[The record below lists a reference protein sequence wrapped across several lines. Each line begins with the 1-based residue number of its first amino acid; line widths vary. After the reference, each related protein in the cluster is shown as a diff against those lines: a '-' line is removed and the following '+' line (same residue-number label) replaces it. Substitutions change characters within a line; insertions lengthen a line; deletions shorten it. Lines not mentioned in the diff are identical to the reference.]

1 MNIII
6 NASNL
11 CVGGGVQVALSF
23 INELNKISVENNY
36 HVFASKAILEQIDCS
51 IFSNKF
57 RFYSIS
63 QSPARIITRSKTIKF
78 LSRLEEKIAPDV
90 VFTVFGPSY
99 WRPKSPHVMGFA
111 NGWLYNPKSIAY
123 TKLTLANKIRMK
135 AFCWYQAYYLKRD
148 AFNFIVE
155 THDAKE
161 KLQKV
166 LSVEEDKIAVVGN
179 TCSSIF
185 YDIKYTKRS
194 CEHYTKLPKK
204 ENNEYRLLYITHNHP
219 SKNLEIINKVCEL
232 LSEKNINFVVTIDS
246 KSYKNMF
253 SNNPRVMNLGPVAHE
268 SCPSIY
274 NQCDFLFAP
283 TLLETFSASYPESMK
298 MGLPI
303 LTSKYSFAVD
313 VCHNSA
319 LYFDPLEPK
328 DIAEKINT
336 IIDNPNLQKTM
347 VNNGKT
353 VLSKMETGRTRAE
366 KYLRICDR
374 VSKKTIG
381 VVDVQK

>member
-11 CVGGGVQVALSF
+11 FVGGGVQVALSF
-23 INELNKISVENNY
+23 INELNKTSEENNY
-36 HVFASKAILEQIDCS
+36 HVFASRAIREQIDRS
-51 IFSNKF
+51 VFSNKF
-57 RFYSIS
+57 KFYLIP
-63 QSPARIITRSKTIKF
+63 QSPSHIITRLKIVKF
-78 LSRLEEKIAPDV
+78 LSRLEEKIIPDV

-111 NGWLYNPKSIAY
+111 NGWLYNPESIAY
-123 TKLTLANKIRMK
+123 TKLTLVNKIRMIL
-135 AFCWYQAYYLKRD
+135 FCRYQEYYLKRD

-185 YDIKYTKRS
+185 NDTKYTKRS
-194 CEHYTKLPKK
+194 CEYYIKLPKK

-232 LSEKNINFVVTIDS
+232 LSEKNINFVVTIDR

-253 SNNPRVMNLGPVAHE
+253 YNNPRVMNLGPVAHE

-283 TLLETFSASYPESMK
+283 TLLETFSASYPEAMK

-319 LYFDPLEPK
+319 LYFDPLDPN
-328 DIAEKINT
+328 DISEKINT

-347 VNNGKT
+347 VNNGKA

-366 KYLRICDR
+366 KYLNICNKLLKNNR
-374 VSKKTIG
+374 S
-381 VVDVQK
+381 